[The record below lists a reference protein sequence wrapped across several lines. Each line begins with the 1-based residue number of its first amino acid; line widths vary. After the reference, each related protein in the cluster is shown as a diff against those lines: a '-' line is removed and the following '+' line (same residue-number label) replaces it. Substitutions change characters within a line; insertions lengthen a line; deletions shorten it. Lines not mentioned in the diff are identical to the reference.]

1 MKKIKKFILT
11 AFIFLL
17 IGICAGCSNVDF
29 TIIEFEDGSY
39 KEAYTV
45 NFSDTEFINIGA
57 STDQVNELKMRLENR
72 LKLMAG
78 VGDFPGS
85 IERDYFDRIDSSE
98 NSATKAQELK
108 DGFNC
113 ELYIEDGTY
122 QLIFTYSNLEIY
134 RTYHGITQEDLDQSK
149 DDIVIEKQF
158 LTYKIIQPSVT
169 RFESKVQRLDGTY
182 TTLDNYM
189 WEESLAEMK
198 DVLGETIASKVV
210 KPTFTYT
217 YGTASHRL
225 HSDADYVYSSAGY
238 YFHIW
243 EIGENEED
251 RQITFYTTE
260 ARREV
265 WYPLILGASLIFALV
280 LYLVVYFK
288 KRKENKKLV
297 EETEQKEVS
306 VIEEQ
311 VEEQQEIKVEEN
323 EQKVEEAEQKVESVA
338 KEEKGQKTKSA
349 TVKKQ
354 STAKSKT
361 TTKSGTKTAGKTSK
375 ATNSKTG
382 KSTKTST
389 AKYKT
394 KTAKSGKT
402 TTKNS
407 TNKSGTK
414 TTKKTTTKSGEQTE

>member
-1 MKKIKKFILT
+1 MEKIKKLILS

-17 IGICAGCSNVDF
+17 VGICAGCSNVDF

-45 NFSDTEFINIGA
+45 NFSDVEFTNLGA
-57 STDQVNELKMRLENR
+57 TTDQVNELKMRLENR

-85 IERDYFDRIDSSE
+85 IERNYFDRIDSTE
-98 NSATKAQELK
+98 NSVTKAQELK

-122 QLIFTYSNLEIY
+122 QLIFTYTTFEIY

-149 DDIVIEKQF
+149 EDIVIEKSF
-158 LTYKIIQPSVT
+158 LTYKVIQPSVT

-189 WEESLAEMK
+189 WEESLAEIK
-198 DVLGETIASKVV
+198 EVLGDAIASRVV
-210 KPTFTYT
+210 KPSFTYT
-217 YGTASHRL
+217 YGTSSHRL

-243 EIGENEED
+243 EVGESEED

-265 WYPLILGASLIFALV
+265 WYPLILGSSLILALV

-297 EETEQKEVS
+297 EETEQKEIS
-306 VIEEQ
+306 TSEEQ
-311 VEEQQEIKVEEN
+311 VEEQQEPKVEET
-323 EQKVEEAEQKVESVA
+323 EQSVV
-338 KEEKGQKTKSA
+338 KEEKNEKTKPA

-354 STAKSKT
+354 STAKSKI
-361 TTKSGTKTAGKTSK
+361 TTKTGTKTAGKTTKTTS
-375 ATNSKTG
+375 SKTG
-382 KSTKTST
+382 KTAKTST
-389 AKYKT
+389 AKSKA

-402 TTKNS
+402 TTKS
-407 TNKSGTK
+407 GKSSATK
-414 TTKKTTTKSGEQTE
+414 SATKK